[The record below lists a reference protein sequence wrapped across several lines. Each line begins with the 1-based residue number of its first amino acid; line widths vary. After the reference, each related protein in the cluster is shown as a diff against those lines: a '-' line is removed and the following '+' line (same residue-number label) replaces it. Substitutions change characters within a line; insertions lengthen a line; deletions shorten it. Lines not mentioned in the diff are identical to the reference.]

1 MGLSLRN
8 IGRKITDI
16 FDANSAQDQTNRLA
30 AGQPRMYADQQKAA
44 PVRTP
49 MLAPNRSNVS
59 RVWDQV
65 NPLDNN
71 RTYKQ
76 ALPTTQRSSLNQI
89 GRDLNTGA
97 FGVARSSVGI
107 ANDLSGFADL
117 ITPGVGTNRFTN
129 ATRGLNENIDRGVK
143 LRNMS
148 TGGYK
153 AAQGVHQAASFLV
166 PGAIASRVGEVPKV
180 ARGIEVLSDV
190 ASKIPG
196 GARVAEAA
204 ANGNKVA
211 KVAKWVTSPTQ
222 LLNVG
227 SDAAQGAGF
236 RTARG
241 QDNSPATVATD
252 VGTSL
257 LLAGGLHLGGK
268 GLNAA
273 TQKAVVGLRDKGIMR
288 PSNLND
294 AEVADLLRFK
304 QQSGGMMEDGV
315 YEKGIA
321 AGQKAGIDMHPTS
334 SDAYNLIKAH
344 QTYNVRKEYAVQDKL
359 RSEPAG
365 GRKTS
370 NEPTIIN
377 ALGQE
382 VDNPHYVAP
391 QVGKTD
397 PNANMNNALDEVT
410 KLRKSFG
417 NDEKFYNDF
426 VLANQEAGG
435 KLGELARSIART
447 DAKEGGKSYPI
458 SAILDDHLAPIDTVA
473 EKASIATSY
482 NQDLKATIRDLEKS
496 TGQKGLYQKVAKEM
510 QGMTEQQQTD
520 YMAKSLTDMRQK
532 GVLAA
537 DFINKERGT
546 TPPSATPAPQ
556 VGKTDK
562 PKVGLKKNE
571 KDLLARV
578 AYKEGTEKA
587 LKAEILKFRV
597 KEATNG
603 GLSPG
608 DRIKEALLVEQLTGV
623 KQPIGAQTPPPTTKP
638 KVIKN
643 PLNLPEANTQS
654 MPTPLGK
661 SKYAMS
667 SSGLLDNMGVAG
679 KEFNKRFDIA
689 RSTSEQGQ
697 AAFWKSVP
705 AVKDLKGEFKDFV
718 AALDSLDK
726 GQTPNMTP
734 KVAQAVA
741 EYTKAMPEIRKAAVA
756 AGKEVGDRGQ
766 YYFPR
771 DYGSAFEPKNLNK
784 TVQKLIDS
792 KQATSVEDA
801 MQKIEYM
808 RQNSNP
814 IYGHLDKTRSFDL
827 PGYNNK
833 MDALTNYVSAAH
845 DNIARAD
852 QFGPNHENISQL
864 VNHMSKEGYDTRIA
878 QDAIDVSMGDKKYNP
893 TTAKWLARVRQFQG
907 MTKLGKA
914 GVTNA
919 GQSANT
925 AMTEG
930 AINTLRSVK
939 QLRDKNVL
947 GLIEDS
953 GVLNDHTI
961 SKVASGSQGVKGTV
975 ATNLASPGFTQ
986 IERFNRMVAGQAGKN
1001 SADILAKK
1009 AFAGNGTAEL
1019 KLRSKYGITGDI
1031 GETLTREQQIQAIR
1045 KTVEKTQFKVDGFDL
1060 PPWANSPLGKSATQF
1075 KPFMYKQTKFLMDEV
1090 IKAAKNDK
1098 DLMPMVR
1105 MLTVGAPIGVGGMYI
1120 KGAIAGYNPFVDQ
1133 KTQEE
1138 DSTINKIAK
1147 GVNAVGGTG
1156 MASIPIDLYNKR
1168 ASDSLTSRVAGT
1180 IGGPGLSDVVETSQ
1194 NVVAGNKNK
1203 DWKPLTRQTLTKI
1216 PVIGNRISN
1225 AVAPYSEQPS
1235 SQPKKGETATPAQL
1249 DKQASD
1255 QLKQMKLDVKAG
1267 DNGLVQLPN
1276 GKYALTMNG
1285 EVTTKNTLEEAR
1297 NAARLDHALADGS
1310 TSKVL
1315 GDKHY
1320 YKNEEGDTKAEPLY
1334 KYEYDK
1340 VNAQTS
1346 LDMYVAKDNEDY
1358 KGWTTAA
1365 DTKMKAL
1372 IKKRNGYNKDGQED
1386 EVDKTQKE
1394 IEQLKHDMKKY
1405 AGYGGAFSKGRGSS
1419 IHASNYHVSLN
1430 AGGSAPRVTS
1440 ATSAGQNKM
1449 SVSFKN
1455 GSSKPRVT
1463 SKKSRV

>member
-30 AGQPRMYADQQKAA
+30 AGHPRMYADQQKAPVAA
-44 PVRTP
+44 PV
-49 MLAPNRSNVS
+49 NRSFAS
-59 RVWDQV
+59 RTFDQI
-65 NPLDNN
+65 NPLDSGRTFANSAPTSNRNTFSQIAHNGLTNTVGNMAVKPLLLNPLQIVAETGRMTAANIGHNQAAQQASKTRQMNN
-71 RTYKQ
+71 LKESIPGQIYTAGYKIGSVPGDLMAATISDAQ
-76 ALPTTQRSSLNQI
+76 GKHDLANISRDSALRSLNE
-89 GRDLNTGA
+89 
-97 FGVARSSVGI
+97 
-107 ANDLSGFADL
+107 
-117 ITPGVGTNRFTN
+117 TPGVSAITQPFSRAAASYRAMKEHNVV
-129 ATRGLNENIDRGVK
+129 RGLEDIGVDP
-143 LRNMS
+143 N
-148 TGGYK
+148 
-153 AAQGVHQAASFLV
+153 ASFGKQATDTAMSV
-166 PGAIASRVGEVPKV
+166 AAIYGLKHGMDAGSTVRPQVGFKETIKSVVSPKNEGGFV
-180 ARGIEVLSDV
+180 QRGRTPSTIHPEDLGTMSDFVDKARGAYRPNAQTAQQLELDAARIAERYGIKMKSGKTPQQTVTNLANEFEKHLYAADHPGEIYNPITRQFIPDPSLS
-190 ASKIPG
+190 KEG
-196 GARVAEAA
+196 GF
-204 ANGNKVA
+204 A
-211 KVAKWVTSPTQ
+211 KVAKTGKVPEKSVTS
-222 LLNVG
+222 
-227 SDAAQGAGF
+227 
-236 RTARG
+236 
-241 QDNSPATVATD
+241 
-252 VGTSL
+252 
-257 LLAGGLHLGGK
+257 
-268 GLNAA
+268 
-273 TQKAVVGLRDKGIMR
+273 
-288 PSNLND
+288 
-294 AEVADLLRFK
+294 E
-304 QQSGGMMEDGV
+304 
-315 YEKGIA
+315 
-321 AGQKAGIDMHPTS
+321 
-334 SDAYNLIKAH
+334 
-344 QTYNVRKEYAVQDKL
+344 
-359 RSEPAG
+359 
-365 GRKTS
+365 
-370 NEPTIIN
+370 
-377 ALGQE
+377 ALK
-382 VDNPHYVAP
+382 P
-391 QVGKTD
+391 K
-397 PNANMNNALDEVT
+397 
-410 KLRKSFG
+410 
-417 NDEKFYNDF
+417 
-426 VLANQEAGG
+426 
-435 KLGELARSIART
+435 
-447 DAKEGGKSYPI
+447 
-458 SAILDDHLAPIDTVA
+458 
-473 EKASIATSY
+473 EKA
-482 NQDLKATIRDLEKS
+482 
-496 TGQKGLYQKVAKEM
+496 
-510 QGMTEQQQTD
+510 
-520 YMAKSLTDMRQK
+520 
-532 GVLAA
+532 
-537 DFINKERGT
+537 
-546 TPPSATPAPQ
+546 
-556 VGKTDK
+556 
-562 PKVGLKKNE
+562 
-571 KDLLARV
+571 LLARV
-578 AYKEGTEKA
+578 A
-587 LKAEILKFRV
+587 F
-597 KEATNG
+597 KEATDKAAIADAQKVVSKIREKAFKEGNRD
-603 GLSPG
+603 LTKAEQ
-608 DRIKEALLVEQLTGV
+608 IKESLAMEKITGV
-623 KQPIGAQTPPPTTKP
+623 KPTHPDGTPITEPTKAF
-638 KVIKN
+638 IKN